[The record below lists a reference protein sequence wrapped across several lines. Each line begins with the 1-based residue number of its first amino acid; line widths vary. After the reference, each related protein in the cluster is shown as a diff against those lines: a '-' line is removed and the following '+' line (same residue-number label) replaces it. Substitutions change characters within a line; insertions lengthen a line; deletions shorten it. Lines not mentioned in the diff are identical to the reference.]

1 MLEAVRLRWQVDKAG
16 YKLGGNSRNSITNA
30 LRPTIRPISN
40 QYQTYEVGLLQQ
52 PIFTELANT
61 EQTAESALAFTNKW
75 GSLNRTPS
83 RLRNVLIGAGV
94 DLDDFYEGRLE
105 IISAIQA
112 GKRGATALSRH
123 IHARAGKAKF
133 YLYLEGGLG
142 PLNTYFE
149 KGKLF
154 FEAKSLLQF
163 CLLQCVH
170 ASAGGIGVSGCGA
183 CGAYLHIPHVG
194 RPKLY
199 CNDACKQD
207 AYRQR
212 HKPASR
218 RSDVVIVREHTR
230 PQSIKRTKRKVFA
243 L

>member
-1 MLEAVRLRWQVDKAG
+1 M
-16 YKLGGNSRNSITNA
+16 
-30 LRPTIRPISN
+30 
-40 QYQTYEVGLLQQ
+40 
-52 PIFTELANT
+52 
-61 EQTAESALAFTNKW
+61 
-75 GSLNRTPS
+75 
-83 RLRNVLIGAGV
+83 

-105 IISAIQA
+105 IISAFRQC
-112 GKRGATALSRH
+112 KRGATALSRH
-123 IHARAGKAKF
+123 IHARGGKAKF

-170 ASAGGIGVSGCGA
+170 ASAGEIGVSGCGA
-183 CGAYLHIPHVG
+183 PGRTFTPLHVG

-199 CNDACKQD
+199 CERCHVSRTHIGRGIRLRRDGVTLLSCASTT
-207 AYRQR
+207 R
-212 HKPASR
+212 H
-218 RSDVVIVREHTR
+218 
-230 PQSIKRTKRKVFA
+230 QSIKRLPSESVSA